1 MAAAPGTWHLPDGRW
16 GRFLRSLLDGRLAYF
31 SLFVIVHAVLAFT
44 TPGLIWLE
52 VVELVLICAPQGVL
66 ALHRTISTT
75 GLTIS
80 SAALVTAAALGITSL
95 HPDSSAIGYQAWQL
109 GAITISLLGFA
120 LIRRYLAAW
129 ISLAA
134 IAGIAVGWSVS
145 TGQGLWP
152 GVALVDRH
160 VGTLLVG
167 TVFAWTLARSTATYT
182 AYQALER
189 RTRAEERAASA
200 RADARR
206 AAAEAVLEQAG
217 PMLQAIAEG
226 HPLTDADRQELLV
239 IEGALRDQIR
249 APNLADQPLQVAIA
263 HARRR
268 GVNVLLLDE
277 VDGPA
282 DPRMHEQAAAWLA
295 ERVDASRG
303 ERFVGRV
310 RSTAGGLMVTA
321 VAGSVSDSISI
332 PNGGDVLTVRTMHST
347 LKADT

>member
-31 SLFVIVHAVLAFT
+31 SLFVIVHAVLACT
-44 TPGLIWLE
+44 TAGMTGLDF
-52 VVELVLICAPQGVL
+52 VELALICAPQGVL
-66 ALHRTISTT
+66 ALHRTMSTAT
-75 GLTIS
+75 LTVS
-80 SAALVTAAALGITSL
+80 SAALVLAAALGITALPTDGS
-95 HPDSSAIGYQAWQL
+95 PPGYEAWQL

-129 ISLAA
+129 LSLLA
-134 IAGIAVGWSVS
+134 IATIAVCWSVF
-145 TGQGLWP
+145 TGQGWVP

-167 TVFAWTLARSTATYT
+167 TVFAWSLARATATFT

-189 RTRAEERAASA
+189 RTRAQERAASA
-200 RADARR
+200 RAGARR

-217 PMLQAIAEG
+217 PMLHAIAEG
-226 HPLTDADRQELLV
+226 HPLTDADRRELLV

-249 APNLADQPLQVAIA
+249 APNLAKPPLLEAIA
-263 HARRR
+263 DARRR

-282 DPRMHEQAAAWLA
+282 HPRMHEQAAVWLA
-295 ERVDASRG
+295 ERVAASHG

-310 RSTAGGLMVTA
+310 RSADGGLAVSAVT
-321 VAGSVSDSISI
+321 GSVSDSTTI
-332 PNGGDVLTVRTMHST
+332 PALATRSTVPAGAGDVGVPS
-347 LKADT
+347 